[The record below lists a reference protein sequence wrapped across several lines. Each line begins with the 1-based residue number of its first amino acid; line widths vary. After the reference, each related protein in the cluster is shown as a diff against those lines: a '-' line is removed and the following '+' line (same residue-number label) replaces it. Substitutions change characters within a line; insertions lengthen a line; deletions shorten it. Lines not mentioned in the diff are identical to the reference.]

1 MEFEVTS
8 TSGSN
13 LNTVSPTVIKVVG
26 CGGGGGNAVDCMIN
40 VGIQGVDFIA
50 INTDLQALQSSK
62 AEYKLQIGQKC
73 CKGQGAGGNPAVGEE
88 SAKENEEAIKNAL
101 AGADMVFITCG
112 MGGGTGTGSSPVV
125 ARIAKELGALTVAVV
140 TLPFEFEAKSRMRI
154 ALEGVKK
161 LRKEVDALIK
171 IPNQQVFK
179 ISEKKA
185 LVDDA
190 FFAINDVLRQGV
202 QGIAD
207 IITKTGIIN
216 RDFHDVETV
225 MKNQGDAIFGIGLAD
240 GENRASDAA
249 SKAINNKLLENT
261 HIDGAKHILVSITG
275 NNVAMEECEESIKII
290 SASAD
295 PEVEILWGLYRDESL
310 GDNISVTVIATG
322 FLQEP
327 ELSDEKPETATEKK
341 VDPNVVDSS
350 EFLKLTSGQQSGE
363 KPKPFHSE
371 NFGNEQA
378 EGIKQALNPDSR
390 LGSDILRKQPY
401 KTYSSSKSDST
412 DYNIPAAWRR
422 KNRGINIGNE

>member
-8 TSGSN
+8 TNGSN

-62 AEYKLQIGQKC
+62 AECKLQIGQKC
-73 CKGQGAGGNPAVGEE
+73 CKGQGAGGNPVTGEE
-88 SAKENEEAIKNAL
+88 AAKENEEAIKNAL

-112 MGGGTGTGSSPVV
+112 MGGGTGTGSSPIV

-140 TLPFEFEAKSRMRI
+140 TLPFEFEAKSRMKI

-179 ISEKKA
+179 LSEKKS
-185 LVDDA
+185 LVDEA
-190 FFAINDVLRQGV
+190 FFTINDVLRQGV

-216 RDFHDVETV
+216 RDFHDVESV
-225 MKNQGDAIFGIGLAD
+225 MKNQGDAIFGIGIAD

-275 NNVAMEECEESIKII
+275 NNIAMEECEESIKII

-310 GDNISVTVIATG
+310 GDSISVTVIATG
-322 FLQEP
+322 FLQAP
-327 ELSDEKPETATEKK
+327 ELSDAKTETVSEKK

-350 EFLKLTSGQQSGE
+350 EFLKLTSGQQVAE
-363 KPKPFHSE
+363 KTKPIHSE

-378 EGIKQALNPDSR
+378 EGIKQALNSDSR
-390 LGSDILRKQPY
+390 LGTDILRKQPY
-401 KTYSSSKSDST
+401 KSYSSKSDST
-412 DYNIPAAWRR
+412 DYSIPAAWRR
-422 KNRGINIGNE
+422 KNRGINIGKE